1 MVDMLSQLD
10 AGTLVGKEE
19 SQEILTVLGRQQYR
33 DGLARNNMKVRL
45 ASKPGALD
53 RLRAEVGIV
62 STPKARLAIA
72 VVVDDIPETNWSVD
86 NPALVMMGSITSVL
100 LEGLADQR

>member
-1 MVDMLSQLD
+1 
-10 AGTLVGKEE
+10 
-19 SQEILTVLGRQQYR
+19 
-33 DGLARNNMKVRL
+33 MKVRL

-62 STPKARLAIA
+62 SKLKARLAIA
-72 VVVDDIPETNWSVD
+72 VVVDDLPETNWSVD

-100 LEGLADQR
+100 LDGLADER